1 MLRDDHNVVEAMNTS
16 EPLEISIE
24 DAARM
29 VGLSRSQF
37 YRDYLDNG
45 RVRTVPKGR
54 GRRRMVVVQEL
65 RRAHEQYVTERRAN
79 E

>member
-1 MLRDDHNVVEAMNTS
+1 MTGTDVSITIKA

-24 DAARM
+24 EAALM
-29 VGLSRSQF
+29 VGLSRAQF
-37 YRDYLDNG
+37 YRDYLSAG
-45 RVRTVPKGR
+45 RIKTVRKGK

-65 RRAHEQYVTERRAN
+65 RRAHEQYVAERRAT

>member
-1 MLRDDHNVVEAMNTS
+1 MTATDVSIKIKA

-24 DAARM
+24 EAALM
-29 VGLSRSQF
+29 VGLSRAQF
-37 YRDYLDNG
+37 YRDYLSAG
-45 RVRTVPKGR
+45 RLKTVRKGK

-65 RRAHEQYVTERRAN
+65 RRAHEEYVAERRAT